1 MTDKTWT
8 NVCPIFV
15 HYLTEVEQK
24 SSLSNLCPDIVPVQ
38 SLSNICPIF
47 FWHGFRDILSDFC
60 PMLVHVQYLSMS
72 KVCPTLKTTLVGY
85 PFFMGTKKLG
95 IKMRKCHAMLKCH
108 ISSQF
113 GITWTSSPP
122 PPPSACARPR
132 SFSFDRTSLSL
143 SCESPKKL
151 SHARA

>member
-8 NVCPIFV
+8 NVCQIFV
-15 HYLTEVEQK
+15 YYLTEVEQK

-60 PMLVHVQYLSMS
+60 PMFVHVQYLSMS

-85 PFFMGTKKLG
+85 HSFTSTKIIWALHW
-95 IKMRKCHAMLKCH
+95 I
-108 ISSQF
+108 
-113 GITWTSSPP
+113 
-122 PPPSACARPR
+122 
-132 SFSFDRTSLSL
+132 SLSTRDIGL
-143 SCESPKKL
+143 EQICAI
-151 SHARA
+151 SHSRCKRRSTPHYNRFFALYPFYFTVGISGPS